1 MTASCRLTTL
11 TPPPWATTMWT
22 TRPSLRGRKARAVRI
37 HSTSAGEF
45 ALLAA
50 AATVWGGVQ
59 DALALVG
66 GGRGADGGGGA
77 GASRTRLPSCRR

>member
-1 MTASCRLTTL
+1 M
-11 TPPPWATTMWT
+11 
-22 TRPSLRGRKARAVRI
+22 
-37 HSTSAGEF
+37 
-45 ALLAA
+45 LAA

-77 GASRTRLPSCRR
+77 GASCTRLPSCRR